1 MSPQEDLAV
10 KMEKDFILMTNK
22 FETIVLDVSSDIGI
36 LTINRPAK
44 LNALNIQV
52 HRELKTCL
60 SELQSSSL
68 KGLILTGEGEKAF
81 IAGAD
86 IAEMKPMTNGEAE
99 AFSELGQQVT
109 LLLETLPFPTIAA
122 VNGFALGGGFEMA
135 LACDFIYASQNA
147 VFGLPEVKLGLIP
160 GFGGTQ
166 RLARVVGERRA
177 KELMFSGRNIKS
189 EEAKNLGIALE
200 VFNDKTQLMEE
211 TKKWFEQTT
220 ANSSFAIARAKE
232 TLRYGVDKPLIE
244 GLNIEARAFGEI
256 FQTEQMIEGTSAFME
271 KRKAIFK

>member
-1 MSPQEDLAV
+1 M
-10 KMEKDFILMTNK
+10 INN
-22 FETIVLDVSSDIGI
+22 FETIHLDTSGEVGI

-52 HRELKTCL
+52 HRELKNLLT
-60 SELQSSSL
+60 ELQHSSL

-86 IAEMKPMTNGEAE
+86 IAEMKPMMKAEAA

-109 LLLETLPFPTIAA
+109 LLMESLPFPTIAA

-135 LACDFIYASQNA
+135 LACDFIFATENA

-166 RLARVVGERRA
+166 RLTRVVGERRA
-177 KELMFSGRNIKS
+177 KEIMFSGRNIKAS
-189 EEAKNLGIALE
+189 EAKSLGIALE
-200 VFNDKTQLMEE
+200 LFADKAQLMEE
-211 TKKWFEQTT
+211 TKNWFKQAN

-232 TLRYGVDKPLIE
+232 TLRTGTEMTLE
-244 GLNIEARAFGEI
+244 AGLEVEAKAFGDI
-256 FQTEQMIEGTSAFME
+256 FQTEQMIEGTQAFLE
-271 KRKAIFK
+271 KRKANFK

>member
-1 MSPQEDLAV
+1 
-10 KMEKDFILMTNK
+10 MTNN
-22 FETIVLDVSSDIGI
+22 FETLNLEITGDIGV

-52 HRELKTCL
+52 HRELKACL
-60 SELQSSSL
+60 TELHKSSL

-86 IAEMKPMTNGEAE
+86 IAEMKPMTNGEAK

-109 LLLETLPFPTIAA
+109 LLLENLPFPTIAA

-135 LACDFIYASQNA
+135 LACDFIFATSNA

-166 RLARVVGERRA
+166 RLSRVVGERRA
-177 KELMFSGRNIKS
+177 KEIMFSGRNVKI

-200 VFNDKTQLMEE
+200 VFENKTQLMEE
-211 TKKWFEQTT
+211 TRKWLSMTT

-232 TLRYGVDKPLIE
+232 VLNSGIEQALEE
-244 GLNIEARAFGEI
+244 GLQIEAEAFGKI
-256 FQTEQMIEGTSAFME
+256 FQTEDMIEGTTAFIE
-271 KRKAIFK
+271 KRKANFK

>member
-1 MSPQEDLAV
+1 
-10 KMEKDFILMTNK
+10 MTNNTY
-22 FETIVLDVSSDIGI
+22 ETIVLSQHEHIGI

-52 HRELKTCL
+52 HRELKDCL
-60 SELQSSSL
+60 SKISHSSL

-86 IAEMKPMTNGEAE
+86 IAEMKPMTNGEAR

-109 LLLETLPFPTIAA
+109 LLMEALPFPTIAA

-135 LACDFIYASQNA
+135 MSCDFIFATNNA

-166 RLARVVGERRA
+166 RLARIVGERRA
-177 KELMFSGRNIKS
+177 KEIMFSGRNVTAQ
-189 EEAKNLGIALE
+189 EAKSLGIVSELFENKQALIDGCH
-200 VFNDKTQLMEE
+200 N
-211 TKKWFEQTT
+211 WFKLSLG
-220 ANSSFAIARAKE
+220 NSPAAIARAKY
-232 TLRYGVDKPLIE
+232 TLRNGIDKLLDV
-244 GLNIEARAFGEI
+244 GLALEAEEFGKI
-256 FQTEQMIEGTSAFME
+256 FQTPEMIEGTTAFLE
-271 KRKAIFK
+271 KRKANFTGK

>member
-1 MSPQEDLAV
+1 
-10 KMEKDFILMTNK
+10 MTSNY
-22 FETIVLDVSSDIGI
+22 ETISLISENHIGT

-52 HRELKTCL
+52 HRELKDCL
-60 SELQSSSL
+60 SKIQTSSL

-86 IAEMKPMTNGEAE
+86 IAEMKPMTTGEAR

-109 LLLETLPFPTIAA
+109 VLLESLPFPTIAA

-135 LACDFIYASQNA
+135 MSCDFIFATKNA

-166 RLARVVGERRA
+166 RLARIVGERRA
-177 KELMFSGRNIKS
+177 REIMFSGRNVTA
-189 EEAKNLGIALE
+189 EEAQKLGIALE
-200 VFNDKTQLMEE
+200 LFENKSALLEGCLN
-211 TKKWFEQTT
+211 WFKLST
-220 ANSSFAIARAKE
+220 ANSSAAIARAKAV
-232 TLRYGVDKPLIE
+232 LGK
-244 GLNIEARAFGEI
+244 GLAAEAEEFGNI
-256 FQTEQMIEGTSAFME
+256 FQTPEMIEGTSAFLE
-271 KRKAIFK
+271 KRKANFTGK